1 MTGDMTHLGHRGVQT
16 ADEAAKPHPTTPIML
31 AASVRLGELAAA
43 GDAGELR
50 QFCHDLEHGTT
61 WRLNPWRLIEFHV
74 LRLAAAP
81 KPRIHVS

>member
-1 MTGDMTHLGHRGVQT
+1 MTADLTHLAHRTGQT
-16 ADEAAKPHPTTPIML
+16 AAEAAKPHPRTPVML

-43 GDAGELR
+43 GDTGALR
-50 QFCHDLEHGTT
+50 QFCHDLEHSTT
-61 WRLNPWRLIEFHV
+61 WRLDPWRLLEFHV